1 MENCVTCC
9 VMESMCGRFQL
20 SDPRKAPYLWP
31 KSYDAPAAATV
42 PCVGSEGMCAGI
54 RREAP
59 PVNKALCVL
68 TANYTLR
75 NNVKIKID
83 HVNHCFLA

>member
-1 MENCVTCC
+1 VENCVTGC

-31 KSYDAPAAATV
+31 KGYDAPTAAPV
-42 PCVGSEGMCAGI
+42 PCVGSEGMYVGI

-59 PVNKALCVL
+59 RVNKALCFL
-68 TANYTLR
+68 TANYTLS

-83 HVNHCFLA
+83 HVNHYFLA

>member
-9 VMESMCGRFQL
+9 LMESMCGRFQL

-31 KSYDAPAAATV
+31 KSYDAPTATTV
-42 PCVGSEGMCAGI
+42 PCVGSEGMYAGI
-54 RREAP
+54 RREAAR
-59 PVNKALCVL
+59 VNKALCVL
-68 TANYTLR
+68 TANYTLS

-83 HVNHCFLA
+83 HVNHYFLA